1 MKPTLSTPNTVVIG
15 LYSLDGRAGVTG
27 ALRTEAGDLRPDV
40 LASKGGA
47 AWAALAGA
55 LADVLTTGAQH
66 LLVLTNDRAIAEALT
81 PPIRAPAPTAK
92 RREYFAPIKAN
103 DFGFSGTPGYWID
116 VGYGGDADHWE
127 TLRLLAMRWPGRW
140 RCQLVDDLPKARE
153 LWEQQ

>member
-1 MKPTLSTPNTVVIG
+1 MKPTLSTPDTVVIG

-27 ALRTEAGDLRPDV
+27 ALRTEDGDLRTDV

-47 AWAALAGA
+47 AWPALAGA
-55 LADVLTTGAQH
+55 LADVQTVGTAH
-66 LLVLTNDRAIAEALT
+66 LLVLTNDRAIADALT
-81 PPIRAPAPTAK
+81 PPIRAPAPTAT
-92 RREYFAPIKAN
+92 RREYFAR
-103 DFGFSGTPGYWID
+103 DDWID

-140 RCQLVDDLPKARE
+140 RCQLVGDLPKARE

>member
-66 LLVLTNDRAIAEALT
+66 LLVLTNDRTIADALT

-92 RREYFAPIKAN
+92 RREYFAR
-103 DFGFSGTPGYWID
+103 DDWID